1 MGTVTRSASVRRPVD
16 EVAKVAIDPDVVFP
30 IMDAF
35 GRFDLITRNPDGSQ
49 EWDLHIDVGT
59 IHVGSRIRVE
69 PPSDHTLVWRWLR
82 GTRHHAHIDV
92 SQAEDGATVTMAV
105 TIQFAGFLAGWIT
118 GILAQ
123 GILGRRIEA
132 GLQQLRHHIEYDA

>member
-1 MGTVTRSASVRRPVD
+1 MGTVTRSALVRRPVD

-59 IHVGSRIRVE
+59 IHVGSWIRVE
-69 PPSDHTLVWRWLR
+69 PPSEYTLVWRWLR
-82 GTRHHAHIDV
+82 GTRHHAHIEV
-92 SQAEDGATVTMAV
+92 SPAEDGTTVTMAV

-118 GILAQ
+118 GRLAQ
-123 GILGRRIEA
+123 GILGRRIAA
-132 GLQQLRHHIEYDA
+132 GLQQLRHHIEYGA

>member
-1 MGTVTRSASVRRPVD
+1 MGTVTRSALVRRPVD

-30 IMDAF
+30 IMGAF

-69 PPSDHTLVWRWLR
+69 PPSEYTLVWRWLR
-82 GTRHHAHIDV
+82 GTRHHAHIEV
-92 SQAEDGATVTMAV
+92 SPAEDGATVTMAV

-118 GILAQ
+118 GRLAQ
-123 GILGRRIEA
+123 GILGRRIAA
-132 GLQQLRHHIEYDA
+132 GLQQLRHHIEYGA

>member
-16 EVAKVAIDPDVVFP
+16 EVAKVAINPDVVFP
-30 IMDAF
+30 TMGDF

-82 GTRHHAHIDV
+82 GSRHHAHIDV
-92 SQAEDGATVTMAV
+92 SQAEGGAAVTISV

-132 GLQQLRHHIEYDA
+132 GLQQLRHHIEYGA

>member
-1 MGTVTRSASVRRPVD
+1 MGTVTRSALVRRPVD

-82 GTRHHAHIDV
+82 GSRHHAHIEV

-132 GLQQLRHHIEYDA
+132 GLQQLRHHIEYGA

>member
-1 MGTVTRSASVRRPVD
+1 M
-16 EVAKVAIDPDVVFP
+16 
-30 IMDAF
+30 
-35 GRFDLITRNPDGSQ
+35 
-49 EWDLHIDVGT
+49 
-59 IHVGSRIRVE
+59 
-69 PPSDHTLVWRWLR
+69 
-82 GTRHHAHIDV
+82 
-92 SQAEDGATVTMAV
+92 TMAV

>member
-30 IMDAF
+30 IMGDF

-82 GTRHHAHIDV
+82 GTRHHAHIEV

>member
-1 MGTVTRSASVRRPVD
+1 MGTVTRSVSVRRPVD
-16 EVAKVAIDPDVVFP
+16 EVAKVAIDPDVVLP
-30 IMDAF
+30 IMGDF

-59 IHVGSRIRVE
+59 IHVGSQIRVE
-69 PPSDHTLVWRWLR
+69 PPSEYTLVWRWLR
-82 GTRHHAHIDV
+82 GTRHHAHIEV
-92 SQAEDGATVTMAV
+92 SPAEDGTTVTMAV
-105 TIQFAGFLAGWIT
+105 TIQFAGLIAGWIT

-132 GLQQLRHHIEYDA
+132 GLQQLRHHIEYGA